1 MKPEADKP
9 GLPDNLRALAL
20 AARARVQKLPAV
32 GPVVAEQGTNHG
44 YLESPYA
51 EDDWELWACL
61 LLDAFGTRSPNVA
74 NAFMSQLADLC
85 PDVWVEGECQGLDA
99 YKFEQVVAIVKAMKP
114 RNEAEAALACQ
125 AAALHLATMKVG
137 SRLSQ
142 SSYVDPRSAASLAM
156 LGKAYARQLETLSA
170 MQGTRKSVRQ
180 VIKVEKSVTLNY
192 SREEK
197 HVHLRGRGED
207 IPDHQPMERVANA
220 PAREM
225 PQCLQ
230 NAPRCQA
237 RARSGPCRSPAVR
250 GKRVCRSHGGAK
262 GSGAPKGPA
271 NGSYRHGGF
280 TAEAIDLRREVAA
293 LLRAV
298 RKGTRNA

>member
-32 GPVVAEQGTNHG
+32 GPIVAEQGPNHG

-85 PDVWVEGECQGLDA
+85 PDVWLDGECQGLDA
-99 YKFEQVVAIVKAMKP
+99 YKFELVVAIVKAMKP

-180 VIKVEKSVTLNY
+180 VIRVEKNVTLNY
-192 SREEK
+192 SRDEK
-197 HVHLRGRGED
+197 HFHLRGEGGGYSRSSTYGTGG
-207 IPDHQPMERVANA
+207 QR
-220 PAREM
+220 
-225 PQCLQ
+225 
-230 NAPRCQA
+230 A
-237 RARSGPCRSPAVR
+237 RARDAAMPPECSALPSASEVRAMPVASGEGEEGLPL
-250 GKRVCRSHGGAK
+250 
-262 GSGAPKGPA
+262 
-271 NGSYRHGGF
+271 
-280 TAEAIDLRREVAA
+280 TWRREG
-293 LLRAV
+293 LGRTE
-298 RKGTRNA
+298 GTGER